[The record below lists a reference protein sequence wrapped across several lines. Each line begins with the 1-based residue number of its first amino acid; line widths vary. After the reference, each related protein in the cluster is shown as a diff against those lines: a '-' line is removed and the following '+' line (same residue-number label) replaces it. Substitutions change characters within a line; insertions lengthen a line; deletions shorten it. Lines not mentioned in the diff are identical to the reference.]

1 MLFLIPFGTKRG
13 FGSSH
18 FVCHVFKCVTEV
30 VDLSNVQTSYLVN
43 ECQKLFEYLRDT
55 KRSTMFLDAK
65 SFESNHLN
73 SFCNILSSLHRAGL
87 NNL

>member
-18 FVCHVFKCVTEV
+18 FVCHVFKGVTEV

-43 ECQKLFEYLRDT
+43 ECQKLFEY
-55 KRSTMFLDAK
+55 
-65 SFESNHLN
+65 
-73 SFCNILSSLHRAGL
+73 
-87 NNL
+87 